1 MFLLLTL
8 AFAAFAESSSRSSSS
23 ESSESSEECSSEE
36 GNPGTEPETTT
47 VVDSDENC
55 NATSDSPNDESSPVP
70 SSDSPND
77 ESSPVPSSDSPNDES
92 SPVPSSD
99 SPNDE
104 SSPVPSSDSPN
115 DESSPVPSSD
125 NPNDESSP
133 VPSSD
138 SPNDES
144 SSVPSTA
151 APSSPQ
157 YTLPVTEEDK
167 NAAVQCHNK
176 FRSELALGNSL
187 NKTGGNK
194 MPSASNMRK
203 MEWDDNLAKF
213 AAEWANKCSISH
225 SWNGWAGENLAMN
238 GGTFTNKD
246 AFEYA
251 CGRWWGELAA
261 LGFPKDLILTGENFG
276 GIGHW
281 TQMAWANTDRIGCAM
296 AQNCPNTNWK
306 TYVVCWYYAAGNYF
320 GSPVYEAGE
329 PCSKCSP
336 KCDKAIGLCQ

>member
-1 MFLLLTL
+1 MFFLLTL
-8 AFAAFAESSSRSSSS
+8 AFAAFAERSSSRSISSS
-23 ESSESSEECSSEE
+23 SDSSESSEECSSGE

-47 VVDSDENC
+47 VVDSEENC
-55 NATSDSPNDESSPVP
+55 NATSDSPNDESSPVPSSDSPNEEESSPVP

-92 SPVPSSD
+92 P
-99 SPNDE
+99 
-104 SSPVPSSDSPN
+104 
-115 DESSPVPSSD
+115 
-125 NPNDESSP
+125 
-133 VPSSD
+133 
-138 SPNDES
+138 
-144 SSVPSTA
+144 VPSTA

-176 FRSELALGNSL
+176 FRSELALGNSF

-238 GGTFTNKD
+238 GGIFTNKD

-296 AQNCPNTNWK
+296 AKNCPNTNWK